1 MEHIKSSFYFTSKGD
16 NWQVDYIG
24 SGITVYLNNELYWDF
39 KSKPYTKKEISSL
52 FNGISEIISISK
64 KLYKEKYKLRDNR
77 DKVLT
82 KLGID

>member
-39 KSKPYTKKEISSL
+39 KSKPYTKTENPTKSQ
-52 FNGISEIISISK
+52 GAEIISISK